1 MTMTER
7 SLIDA
12 ASRLRRTGEPYLV
25 ASVIS
30 PDNPGAR
37 LLLTRFRWVTGTT
50 SGGCLDGDLSRKAWW
65 RTRDGAALVLTYD
78 ADCGEEEAE
87 LRAAFG
93 LDGTSDVDVLI
104 ERAGIPGRIDA
115 LEVAERCLRDQ
126 RRGAVAT
133 VVRAVPSSAARV
145 GARLALVAGGAVEEE
160 ADRLPAELL
169 ERVTAALHAAIETGR
184 PALVSHDTIDVVVEA
199 VVPPPRLFVFGTG
212 HDAVPLVS
220 FAKTLGWDVIVCA
233 CEPRHATRD
242 RFALADEV
250 CVVATPADAAARIA
264 AADRAVAVVLC
275 HERDRH
281 QATIADLVATPVRY
295 IGTTVAPDDVADPR
309 IHTVPAAGPSELA
322 LALVADIHATLRAP
336 TRHPRPIGRPSQ
348 QLAAVS

>member
-1 MTMTER
+1 MTER
-7 SLIDA
+7 SIIDA

-25 ASVIS
+25 ASVIAA
-30 PDNPGAR
+30 DNPGAR

-50 SGGCLDGDLSRKAWW
+50 TGGCLDGDLSRKAWW
-65 RTRDGAALVLTYD
+65 RTRDGSALVLTYD
-78 ADCGEEEAE
+78 ADSSEEEAE

-104 ERAGIPGRIDA
+104 ERAGMPGRIDA
-115 LEVAERCLRDQ
+115 LQVAERCLRDQ

-145 GARLALVAGGAVEEE
+145 GARIALVAGGALEEE
-160 ADRLPAELL
+160 AERLPAELR
-169 ERVTAALHAAIETGR
+169 ERVEAALHAAIETGR
-184 PALVSHDTIDVVVEA
+184 PALISHGAVDVVVEA

-212 HDAVPLVS
+212 HDAVPLVT
-220 FAKTLGWDVIVCA
+220 FAKHLGWDVIVCA

-250 CVVATPADAAARIA
+250 CVVAAPADATSRIV

-275 HERDRH
+275 HDRDRQH
-281 QATIADLVATPVRY
+281 ATIEGLLATPVRY
-295 IGTTVAPDDVADPR
+295 IGTTVAPDGLADPR
-309 IHTVPAAGPSELA
+309 IHTVAAAGPSELA
-322 LALVADIHATLRAP
+322 LAVLADIHATLRAP
-336 TRHPRPIGRPSQ
+336 TSHPRPVGRPSQ